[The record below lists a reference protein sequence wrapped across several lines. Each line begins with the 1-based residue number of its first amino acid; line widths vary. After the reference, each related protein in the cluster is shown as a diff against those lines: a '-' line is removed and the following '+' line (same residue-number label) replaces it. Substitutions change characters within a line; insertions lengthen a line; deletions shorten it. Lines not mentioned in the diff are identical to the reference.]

1 MIISIYKIEYSCL
14 RLISS
19 SNNIILFFKILQAIE
34 LVFLSGSEEDNIF
47 YLLFFFQLSGF
58 SVPGTILHIF
68 RDSLSSSLYPNRKG
82 KLFE

>member
-1 MIISIYKIEYSCL
+1 MIISTYKIEYSFL
-14 RLISS
+14 RLIS

-68 RDSLSSSLYPNRKG
+68 SRFIVKFSLP
-82 KLFE
+82 E